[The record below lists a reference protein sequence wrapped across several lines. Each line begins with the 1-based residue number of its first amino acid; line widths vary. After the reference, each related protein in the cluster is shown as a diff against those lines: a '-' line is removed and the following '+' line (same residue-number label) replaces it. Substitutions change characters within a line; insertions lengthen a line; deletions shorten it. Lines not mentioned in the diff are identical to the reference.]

1 MVLYCCTEV
10 ETLLKNAQQTIRR
23 KRGRDESKVAVDDM
37 WTTSAADKADFASA
51 IFNIDSFKGRR
62 GCEMLTDETTA
73 HKWRIA
79 SFRTDGVVLAVTFV
93 ICITSR
99 CKSHGR
105 LKKGCTLPV
114 SITRLFSEL

>member
-51 IFNIDSFKGRR
+51 IFNIDSRYVSR
-62 GCEMLTDETTA
+62 DEYDEVFTA
-73 HKWRIA
+73 I
-79 SFRTDGVVLAVTFV
+79 
-93 ICITSR
+93 
-99 CKSHGR
+99 
-105 LKKGCTLPV
+105 
-114 SITRLFSEL
+114 